1 MKTSDHQCHLKR
13 TAPLPTLSGALGGTA
28 DSGAEIT
35 EFGGSPEVHR
45 AFRPLEAQ
53 LKSSGPRHPPGP
65 PQQALSSGACNVP
78 PTRSGP
84 VY

>member
-1 MKTSDHQCHLKR
+1 MKASDHHCHLKQ
-13 TAPLPTLSGALGGTA
+13 TAPLKTLSGAVGGTA
-28 DSGAEIT
+28 DSRAEIT
-35 EFGGSPEVHR
+35 ELWCSPEVHR
-45 AFRPLEAQ
+45 ALRPLEAQ

-84 VY
+84 IY